1 MLQEGKRIKLKNPF
15 LLCHKCKKEENIVDN
30 KDKYSLDEIKSKLA
44 VICFD
49 KKINYTVKE
58 ENANDF
64 VSGTTFNISSVN
76 NEEPAWLRAVD
87 ENNR

>member
-1 MLQEGKRIKLKNPF
+1 MKHEFTNSRTSIY
-15 LLCHKCKKEENIVDN
+15 EN
-30 KDKYSLDEIKSKLA
+30 KD
-44 VICFD
+44 VRFCFD
-49 KKINYTVKE
+49 KKINYTTKE